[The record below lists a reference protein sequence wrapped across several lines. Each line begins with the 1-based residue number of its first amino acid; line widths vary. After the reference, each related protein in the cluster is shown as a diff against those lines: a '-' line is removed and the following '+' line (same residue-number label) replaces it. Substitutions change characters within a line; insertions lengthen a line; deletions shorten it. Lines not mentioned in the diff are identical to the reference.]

1 MPGPIAAVLAQLSG
15 GAESHQVAPYVIVFA
30 VGFLTAIAGHLFR
43 LRWMVALGILMILAA
58 TLLLPIAINLFEE
71 RPEPPGPRVPQ
82 PY

>member
-1 MPGPIAAVLAQLSG
+1 MLGAILPKEVGPYAALMLG
-15 GAESHQVAPYVIVFA
+15 GFV
-30 VGFLTAIAGHLFR
+30 VGAAGHLFR
-43 LRWMVALGILMILAA
+43 LRWMVALGILMIFTA